1 MTETATVKRAPR
13 ERTKRTPV
21 NGRNVL
27 TVEGKEPGYVYRI
40 VNDVGDRIN
49 TFKEGGYELV
59 GSKDVKVG
67 DRRVNNASAEGSM
80 AQVSVG
86 GGQKAFVMR
95 IPKEW
100 YDEDQLAK
108 QAQINQ
114 LENSMKQD
122 ALSKNDLRSGKLEI
136 TRE

>member
-114 LENSMKQD
+114 LEQSMKQD